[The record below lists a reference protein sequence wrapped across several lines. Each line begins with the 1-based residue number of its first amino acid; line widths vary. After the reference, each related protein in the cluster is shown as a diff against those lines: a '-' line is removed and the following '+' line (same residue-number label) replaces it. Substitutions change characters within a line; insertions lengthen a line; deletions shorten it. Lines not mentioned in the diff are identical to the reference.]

1 VRPAWLSASIPTTC
15 DLAIIG
21 GGFAGLT
28 AMVSLLNVRPD
39 ARVVLLERHPRRGPG
54 VAYGGCEP
62 HHLLNV
68 PAGRMGATPADPGA
82 FHAWLESREP
92 GRWAATDFAPRA
104 RYGEYLMDLVDA
116 ARASNSAIL
125 ARESVVRLETTP
137 RHVDLLLG
145 SGESLRA
152 SAVLLAPGLPQA
164 RPPWR
169 GLDDDIPAGFLV
181 ADPWAPGA
189 LDGLDAGQAVAVV
202 GSGLTAIDIVSS
214 LRRRGHQGSITLLS
228 RGGRLPLP
236 HVGTPV
242 QPTTYAPEEL
252 AKGVL
257 PALRAVRAA
266 ADELASRGLPWQG
279 AVDGLRSQTSA
290 TWQAWSA
297 DERSRFVRHLRS
309 LWEIHRHRAPAHLL
323 QELESQRRSGTL
335 SIVRGKIHGL
345 TVLGGQLQVQV
356 QSPEGEGV
364 LTVARLVNCAGPAQG
379 IRQTI
384 DPLLSSLLHSGLGS
398 TDDVGLGLRA
408 DPQGRMLRHD
418 GKPNERVWLVG
429 ALRKGDLW
437 ESTAV
442 PELRMQVAQAVAG
455 LAPLL

>member
-1 VRPAWLSASIPTTC
+1 
-15 DLAIIG
+15 
-21 GGFAGLT
+21 
-28 AMVSLLNVRPD
+28 
-39 ARVVLLERHPRRGPG
+39 
-54 VAYGGCEP
+54 
-62 HHLLNV
+62 
-68 PAGRMGATPADPGA
+68 
-82 FHAWLESREP
+82 
-92 GRWAATDFAPRA
+92 
-104 RYGEYLMDLVDA
+104 
-116 ARASNSAIL
+116 
-125 ARESVVRLETTP
+125 
-137 RHVDLLLG
+137 LG
-145 SGESLRA
+145 
-152 SAVLLAPGLPQA
+152 
-164 RPPWR
+164 
-169 GLDDDIPAGFLV
+169 
-181 ADPWAPGA
+181 
-189 LDGLDAGQAVAVV
+189 AGQAVAVV

-236 HVGTPV
+236 HAGTPV

-257 PALRAVRAA
+257 SALSAVRAA
-266 ADELASRGLPWQG
+266 AKELASRGLPWQG
-279 AVDGLRSQTSA
+279 AIDGLRSQTSA

-408 DPQGRMLRHD
+408 DPQGRMLRQD